1 MRTQNTEIA
10 TNIWSIIVIIIAI
23 VSFAVKFT
31 SLRDKLDYRIKTAED
46 KIEKLE
52 AEFCSLQTKVNNN
65 DVIVMEIRTKLN
77 NIEAMLLEM
86 RKK

>member
-1 MRTQNTEIA
+1 MRSQNTEIA
-10 TNIWSIIVIIIAI
+10 TNIWSIVALIIAI

-31 SLRDKLDYRIKTAED
+31 SLKDKLEYRTKTAED
-46 KIEKLE
+46 KIIELEKE
-52 AEFCSLQTKVNNN
+52 ACVTREKINNN
-65 DVIVMEIRTKLN
+65 DVVVMEIRTKLN